1 MVSKTQLQCLE
12 LHVKHFAKFNKFIE
26 LEHGLN
32 ES

>member
-12 LHVKHFAKFNKFIE
+12 LCVKHFDEFNKFIE
-26 LEHGLN
+26 PEHGLN